1 MQKLPQPL
9 KLSKYD
15 SNAAKTNLELI
26 LHECRVKQCF
36 FLNLGYIY
44 SIISLKCGITSS
56 FLYSNKNKLPL
67 LQSTNTLTTYAV
79 SDTHFKETHT
89 HPPIDVPAL
98 WAHWAVGN
106 SALNLCAKNYWLS
119 DRSCVINLNNI
130 REIEKQQYVP
140 VRLTDYYLLISFKQP
155 DCSFWIYL
163 QDLGTCALHL
173 FARCSCKCVL
183 IKVWGDLEKFNLA
196 KARWKIVLAF
206 LSSFLHRS
214 LSPF

>member
-79 SDTHFKETHT
+79 SDTQGDT
-89 HPPIDVPAL
+89 HPPT
-98 WAHWAVGN
+98 N
-106 SALNLCAKNYWLS
+106 
-119 DRSCVINLNNI
+119 
-130 REIEKQQYVP
+130 
-140 VRLTDYYLLISFKQP
+140 
-155 DCSFWIYL
+155 
-163 QDLGTCALHL
+163 
-173 FARCSCKCVL
+173 RCSCTLSALSC
-183 IKVWGDLEKFNLA
+183 WKFCTKPLC
-196 KARWKIVLAF
+196 KELLTFRQEL
-206 LSSFLHRS
+206 RD
-214 LSPF
+214 